1 MSRWLIA
8 KKEKQLSDVE
18 TKKPTPKDLFTKPA
32 STIVRVLLQQTKGN
46 VGKAIQKI
54 TFYINRAGKNLSNK
68 AEVMKAKE
76 ILKKKLEKEKNG

>member
-1 MSRWLIA
+1 MSRWLTA
-8 KKEKQLSDVE
+8 KEKQLSDVE
-18 TKKPTPKDLFTKPA
+18 PKHSTPKDLFTKPA

-68 AEVMKAKE
+68 SEVTKANE
-76 ILKKKLEKEKNG
+76 ILQKKLKDQGD

>member
-8 KKEKQLSDVE
+8 KEKQLSDIE

-32 STIVRVLLQQTKGN
+32 STIVKVLLQMTKGN
-46 VGKAIQKI
+46 VGKAIQN
-54 TFYINRAGKNLSNK
+54 INRAGKNLSNK

-76 ILKKKLEKEKNG
+76 ILKKKLEKEKD

>member
-8 KKEKQLSDVE
+8 KKKKQLSDIE
-18 TKKPTPKDLFTKPA
+18 PKQSTPKDLFTKPA

-68 AEVMKAKE
+68 SEVTKAKE
-76 ILKKKLEKEKNG
+76 ILQKKLKDQGD

>member
-18 TKKPTPKDLFTKPA
+18 SKHSTPKDLFTKPA
-32 STIVRVLLQQTKGN
+32 STIVKVLLQQTKGN
-46 VGKAIQKI
+46 IGKAVQKI
-54 TFYINRAGKNLSNK
+54 TFYINRAGKNLENK
-68 AEVMKAKE
+68 NEVMKAKE

>member
-8 KKEKQLSDVE
+8 KKKKQLSDIE
-18 TKKPTPKDLFTKPA
+18 PKQSTPKDLFTKPA

-54 TFYINRAGKNLSNK
+54 TFYINRAGENLSNK
-68 AEVMKAKE
+68 SEVTKAKE
-76 ILKKKLEKEKNG
+76 ILQKKLKDQGD

>member
-18 TKKPTPKDLFTKPA
+18 TKNSTPKDLFTKPA

-68 AEVMKAKE
+68 AEVMKAKK
-76 ILKKKLEKEKNG
+76 ILKKKLEKEKD